1 MSNIYGVSIIQDGQD
16 HLVTVRDLPE
26 VCTAGSNYAE
36 ACELAADAIDAV
48 VCHRIKTGKSLPLP
62 SQIETGEIAIT
73 LPLETGTKAE
83 LYRAWKS
90 SGISKAELGR
100 RLNIHETEVR
110 RILDPRHGT
119 RLEAI
124 ERAFKALGY
133 RLAVSSQVV

>member
-1 MSNIYGVSIIQDGQD
+1 MSNIYGISITEDEQDFVVS
-16 HLVTVRDLPE
+16 VRDLPE
-26 VCTAGSNYAE
+26 VCTAGSSFAE

-48 VCHRIKTGKSLPLP
+48 VCHRIKTGKNLPRP
-62 SQIETGEIAIT
+62 TQVQAGEIAVS
-73 LPLETGTKAE
+73 LPLETGMKAE
-83 LYRAWKS
+83 LYRAWKT

-133 RLAVSSQVV
+133 RLEVSTY